1 MDREA
6 LDKNMQETIEKSII
20 SMFMNGDPSDE
31 ILKGFNEVCDH
42 LYTIT
47 DDELTIL
54 DQGLKMLV
62 ALDPLWV
69 NKKEQNKFMD
79 IIKMM
84 QEVID
89 LIWKEHE

>member
-1 MDREA
+1 MNREE
-6 LDKNMQETIEKSII
+6 LDKQIQETAQKAMLSKIYEST
-20 SMFMNGDPSDE
+20 PEDE
-31 ILKGFNEVCDH
+31 IFKGFMEVCDH
-42 LYTIT
+42 LYSIT

-69 NKKEQNKFMD
+69 NKKEHNKFNE

>member
-1 MDREA
+1 MNREA
-6 LDKNMQETIEKSII
+6 LNKNIEETMQKSII
-20 SMFMNGDPSDE
+20 AMFSEGDPDDE
-31 ILKGFNEVCDH
+31 ILKGFMEVCDH

-89 LIWKEHE
+89 LLWNQHE

>member
-1 MDREA
+1 MNRED
-6 LDKNMQETIEKSII
+6 LDKNIQETAQKALLSKIYES
-20 SMFMNGDPSDE
+20 SPEDE
-31 ILKGFNEVCDH
+31 ILKGFMEVCDH

-69 NKKEQNKFMD
+69 NKKEQNKFKD

>member
-1 MDREA
+1 MNREELDR
-6 LDKNMQETIEKSII
+6 NIQETTQKSII
-20 SMFMNGDPSDE
+20 ATFREGDPDDE

-69 NKKEQNKFMD
+69 NKKEQNKFME

-89 LIWKEHE
+89 LLWKEHE

>member
-1 MDREA
+1 MNREA
-6 LDKNMQETIEKSII
+6 LNKNIDETMAKSII
-20 SMFMNGDPSDE
+20 SMVIKNDPTDE

-42 LYTIT
+42 LYTMT

-89 LIWKEHE
+89 LLWKEHE

>member
-1 MDREA
+1 MNREQLDRNIEET
-6 LDKNMQETIEKSII
+6 MQKSII
-20 SMFMNGDPSDE
+20 SMFMKDDPTDE

-62 ALDPLWV
+62 ALDPLYI
-69 NKKEQNKFMD
+69 NKKEENKFNE

-89 LIWKEHE
+89 LLWKEHE

>member
-1 MDREA
+1 MNRDD
-6 LDKNMQETIEKSII
+6 LDKNIQETMQKSII
-20 SMFMNGDPSDE
+20 AMFREGDPTDE

>member
-1 MDREA
+1 MNREA
-6 LDKNMQETIEKSII
+6 LDKNMQETMQKSII

-62 ALDPLWV
+62 ALDPLWI

-84 QEVID
+84 REIID
-89 LIWKEHE
+89 LLCKEHE

>member
-1 MDREA
+1 MNRED
-6 LDKNMQETIEKSII
+6 LNKNIDETMAKSII

-62 ALDPLWV
+62 ALDSLWV
-69 NKKEQNKFMD
+69 NKKEQNKFKE

-89 LIWKEHE
+89 LIWKEKE

>member
-1 MDREA
+1 MNRAD
-6 LDKNMQETIEKSII
+6 LDKNIEETMQKSII
-20 SMFMNGDPSDE
+20 AMFREGDPDDE
-31 ILKGFNEVCDH
+31 ILKGFMEVCDH

-62 ALDPLWV
+62 ALEPLWV

-89 LIWKEHE
+89 LIWKEKD

>member
-1 MDREA
+1 MDRDA
-6 LDKNMQETIEKSII
+6 LDKNMHETMQKSII

-89 LIWKEHE
+89 LLWKEHE

>member
-1 MDREA
+1 MNREA
-6 LDKNMQETIEKSII
+6 LNKNIDVTMAKSII
-20 SMFMNGDPSDE
+20 AMFREGDPDDE
-31 ILKGFNEVCDH
+31 ILKGFMEVCDH

-69 NKKEQNKFMD
+69 NKKEQNKFME
-79 IIKMM
+79 IVKMM
-84 QEVID
+84 QQIID

>member
-1 MDREA
+1 MTREE
-6 LDKNMQETIEKSII
+6 LDKIIAQNVIDVAAGAEPKEVIMEHIE
-20 SMFMNGDPSDE
+20 
-31 ILKGFNEVCDH
+31 EVCNH
-42 LYTIT
+42 LFTIT

-54 DQGLKMLV
+54 DQGIKMLV

-69 NKKEQNKFMD
+69 NKKEQNKFME

-89 LIWKEHE
+89 LIWKEKN

>member
-1 MDREA
+1 MNREDLDR
-6 LDKNMQETIEKSII
+6 NMKETIQKSVIAK
-20 SMFMNGDPSDE
+20 FMDGDPEDE
-31 ILKGFNEVCDH
+31 ILKGFMEVCDH

-62 ALDPLWV
+62 AIEPLWV
-69 NKKEQNKFMD
+69 NKKEQNKFKD

>member
-1 MDREA
+1 MNRAD
-6 LDKNMQETIEKSII
+6 LDKNIKETTLKSII
-20 SMFMNGDPSDE
+20 AMFREGDPDDE
-31 ILKGFNEVCDH
+31 NLKGFMEVCDH

-69 NKKEQNKFMD
+69 NEKEQNKFME

>member
-1 MDREA
+1 MNRED
-6 LDKNMQETIEKSII
+6 LNKNIDETMAKSII
-20 SMFMNGDPSDE
+20 SMFMKDDPIDE

-62 ALDPLWV
+62 ALDPLWA

>member
-1 MDREA
+1 MNRED
-6 LDKNMQETIEKSII
+6 LDKNIEETMQKSII
-20 SMFMNGDPSDE
+20 AMFREGDPDDE
-31 ILKGFNEVCDH
+31 ILKGFLEVCDH

-54 DQGLKMLV
+54 DQGIKMLV
-62 ALDPLWV
+62 ALSPVWI
-69 NKKEQNKFMD
+69 NYKEENKFKN